1 MQEQKKKLKKLA
13 TDELQ
18 KMLGSDDDDEEKE
31 EEEEDLALNEEQ
43 KVEPIIQFFSRQL
56 TTREKISL
64 KKQYI
69 NHLKD
74 FIYTFRV
81 KTKELLADLRCTIL
95 KPFYQ
100 RPGQVTLTSHD
111 IIFFDDLF
119 IPANLVQER
128 DNIFFFKYLKKM
140 DDLLYKIIPL

>member
-1 MQEQKKKLKKLA
+1 MI
-13 TDELQ
+13 
-18 KMLGSDDDDEEKE
+18 GSDDDEEEKE
-31 EEEEDLALNEEQ
+31 EDEEDLALNEEQ
-43 KVEPIIQFFSRQL
+43 KTDPVIQFFSRHL

-128 DNIFFFKYLKKM
+128 DNIFFFKYQKKA